1 MTGDRARVS
10 SGAPSAG
17 IVDRMGATP
26 VAAELISEQFSV
38 DNANFWNC
46 VAANLLTA
54 VQTAKISRKISM
66 LIRF

>member
-17 IVDRMGATP
+17 IVGATP

>member
-1 MTGDRARVS
+1 V
-10 SGAPSAG
+10 
-17 IVDRMGATP
+17 GATP